1 MWKIFQSSIMYFKSS
16 SFIFHISNLR
26 LQIFIKWVFHTKMWI
41 SRRKEHCLVTKLP
54 LSWIQQAIN
63 KNYLF
68 SDWSFFSITIC
79 LLLFI
84 ITASSET
91 EYVHLFSLSIRAIR
105 TGWLH
110 ESPLAKNRILYY
122 PYLLQLIPCLLI
134 STLLPLLLHHYAY

>member
-16 SFIFHISNLR
+16 SFRCHISNLH

-41 SRRKEHCLVTKLP
+41 SRKKEHWLQNP
-54 LSWIQQAIN
+54 LSWIEQAIN

-68 SDWSFFSITIC
+68 SDWSLFSITIC

-110 ESPLAKNRILYY
+110 ESPLTKNRILYY
-122 PYLLQLIPCLLI
+122 SYLPQLIPCLLI
-134 STLLPLLLHHYAY
+134 STVSPLLLHHYAY